1 MNIEQN
7 GAAELTISGN
17 IKSIEDSQLIKNRV
31 SALVTA
37 GEGKVRLTIPTS
49 FSMTSTVIGFLM
61 KLVQRDRV
69 GLEILVGDRRLFEL
83 LEELNLV
90 GVFNVRVVNG

>member
-7 GAAELTISGN
+7 GAAELTIIGN
-17 IKSIEDSQLIKNRV
+17 IKSIDDSQLIKNRI
-31 SALVTA
+31 STLVAA
-37 GEGKVRLTIPTS
+37 GEERVRINIPTS

-61 KLVQRDRV
+61 KLVQRDRI

-83 LEELNLV
+83 LDELNLV
-90 GVFNVRVVNG
+90 QVFNVRIVNG